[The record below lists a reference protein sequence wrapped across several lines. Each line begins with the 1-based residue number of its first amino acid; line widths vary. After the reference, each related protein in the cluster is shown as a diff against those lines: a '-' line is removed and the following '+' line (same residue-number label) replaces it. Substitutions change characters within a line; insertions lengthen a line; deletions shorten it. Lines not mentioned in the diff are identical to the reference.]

1 MPRPQAR
8 EVKKA
13 DASKAV
19 ADSMKKKVTH
29 GVKAGLLPDET
40 RITCIFKDSQNQLLH
55 DWSRTTEQSF
65 KDICLAMADL
75 YIEQVIAKAAADGA
89 KVKRSIKAEPPEQ
102 YIDLYEDDQ
111 PNVYA
116 KYLHKRE

>member
-19 ADSMKKKVTH
+19 ADSMKKKITH
-29 GVKAGLLPDET
+29 GVKAGLLPDEM
-40 RITCIFKDSQNQLLH
+40 RITFILKDAQNQILH
-55 DWSRTTEQSF
+55 DWARTTEQSF
-65 KDICLAMADL
+65 RNICIAMADM
-75 YIEQVIAKAAADGA
+75 YIEQIIAKAAADGA

-102 YIDLYEDDQ
+102 YIDLYEDEQ
-111 PNVYA
+111 PNPYA